1 MNRFEGKFV
10 VITGGAQ
17 GIGKACAQ
25 RFAAE
30 GAKVAVLDIALDRA
44 QETAKE
50 IGGMA
55 GYCNVAQHESVHQAM
70 NAVVENWGR
79 IDVLVANAGVYR
91 GGPLAEELIEDWHLV
106 METNLTGAYLCCHAV
121 APFMMEQKAGSI
133 VVMSSMAGKTSWP
146 ETAAYSAAKSGG
158 IGLVRSVAMELGP
171 YNVNCNAICLGHA
184 DTEMLRQVDKR
195 VCAENGWEEGT
206 YLEELRES
214 NPMKR
219 LCTIEETAAL
229 AAFLACDEARYINGQ
244 AIEIDG
250 GRVMS

>member
-1 MNRFEGKFV
+1 MKRFENKVV

-17 GIGKACAQ
+17 GIGKACAK
-25 RFAAE
+25 RFASE
-30 GAKVAVLDIALDRA
+30 GARVAILDVALDLA
-44 QETAKE
+44 QQTAKE
-50 IGGMA
+50 VEGMA
-55 GYCNVAQHESVHQAM
+55 VYCNVADHESVHEAM
-70 NAVVENWGR
+70 DNIINVWGR
-79 IDVLVANAGVYR
+79 VDVLLPNAGVYR
-91 GGPLAEELIEDWHLV
+91 GGPLTSEMLDDWELVLK
-106 METNLTGAYLCCHAV
+106 TNLTGAYLCCHAV
-121 APFMMEQKAGSI
+121 AQVMMDQKAGSI
-133 VVMSSMAGKTSWP
+133 VFMSSMAGKTSWP

-219 LCTIEETAAL
+219 LCTVEETAAL